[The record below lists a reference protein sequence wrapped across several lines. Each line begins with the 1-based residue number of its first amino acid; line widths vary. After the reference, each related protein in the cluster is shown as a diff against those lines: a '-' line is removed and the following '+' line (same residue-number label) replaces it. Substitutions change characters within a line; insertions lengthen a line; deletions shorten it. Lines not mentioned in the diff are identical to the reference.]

1 MSTLSFT
8 LIQTDLFWQQPE
20 ANRERFDQWI
30 RMATPSDIVVLP
42 ETFTTGFSMNRSHAE
57 PFNGQTVKW
66 MVELSA
72 AMDTVICGSL
82 LVEDQGRY
90 VNRFVWVEPNG
101 SIQYYDKRHL
111 FSMGE
116 EHLHFAPGAEQLIIE
131 YKGWR
136 IAPFICYDLRFPVWL
151 RRTSR
156 FDYDLLLGVA
166 NWPDRRAAHWNAL
179 IPARAIENQSYVIA
193 LNRVGNDGMDVWH
206 SGHSQVISPKGEVVC
221 LLNGEQQIQ
230 RVELDLQL
238 VKDWRAQFPT
248 ANDADTF
255 TLA

>member
-8 LIQTDLFWQQPE
+8 LIQADLFWQQPE

-30 RMATPSDIVVLP
+30 RSAVPSDVFVLP
-42 ETFTTGFSMNRSHAE
+42 ETFTTGFSMNRSQAE
-57 PFNGQTVKW
+57 PFNGQTIKW

-72 AMDTVICGSL
+72 AVDAVICGSL
-82 LVEDQGRY
+82 LVEDQGKY
-90 VNRFVWVEPNG
+90 VNRFVWVEPDG
-101 SIQYYDKRHL
+101 RIRYYDKRHL

-116 EHLHFAPGAEQLIIE
+116 EHPHFAPGAEQLIIE

-151 RRTSR
+151 RRTSH
-156 FDYDLLLGVA
+156 FEYDLLLGVA
-166 NWPDRRAAHWNAL
+166 NWPDRRSAHWNAL

-193 LNRVGNDGMDVWH
+193 INRVGNDGMDVWH
-206 SGHSQVISPKGEVVC
+206 SGNSQVISPKGEVVC
-221 LLNGEQQIQ
+221 LLNSEQQIQ
-230 RVELDLQL
+230 RVELDLEL